1 MSLRVRKRV
10 VVAVIGP
17 ALLAL
22 ALSGC
27 AGRARVERRL
37 LLVGIDGAEWSVLN
51 GLLEQ
56 GKLPNFARLIDS
68 GVACGL
74 RSLEPKQ
81 KSPVIWTTIA
91 TGKYPDK
98 HGITDYLDAT
108 GGKIMTS
115 NVRTAR
121 TFWDILGE
129 DGHKVT
135 VVGWLV
141 SWPAEPV
148 NGSMVTDY
156 FRYPPKPDRPLP
168 EKLTYPDGLLK
179 EVEPLRVSAES
190 ISDEDVA
197 HFVDLDR
204 RLSNEE
210 IHHLPVPKMFLEM
223 NALNEAEQMIAQLRD
238 FMAGDRTFLG
248 VARYL
253 MGKHPTQ
260 ISAVYLRGVDSVSHK
275 FWPAAHPGEVGF
287 EVSQTEVGVFGHTL
301 ERYYEYADEMLGEL
315 LDAFGDGG
323 TVIVCSDHG
332 FEGPKPGKQP
342 GGIRDHGPVGVLVL
356 AGKDI
361 RPGARISERRVEDI
375 TPTILALYGLPVADD
390 MDGSV
395 IADAL
400 SDAFLRAH
408 PVARTASYELPE
420 AP

>member
-1 MSLRVRKRV
+1 MSVRARNRII
-10 VVAVIGP
+10 ALIGA
-17 ALLAL
+17 ALLA
-22 ALSGC
+22 AGFAGC
-27 AGRARVERRL
+27 GAGSRVERRL
-37 LLVGIDGAEWSVLN
+37 LVVGIDGAEWSVLN
-51 GLLEQ
+51 RLLDQ
-56 GKLPNFARLIDS
+56 GKLPNLARLIDS

-91 TGKYPDK
+91 TGKYPEK
-98 HGITDYLDAT
+98 HGITDYLDAS

-121 TFWDILGE
+121 TCWDILGE
-129 DGHKVT
+129 DGRKVT

-148 NGSMVTDY
+148 NGYMVTDY

-168 EKLTYPDGLLK
+168 EKLTYPDELLG
-179 EVEPLRVSAES
+179 EVEPFRVSPDD
-190 ISDEDVA
+190 IPDEDVTR
-197 HFVDLDR
+197 FVELDR
-204 RLSNEE
+204 RLSTEE
-210 IHHLPVPKMFLEM
+210 VHRLPVPKMLAEM
-223 NALNEAEQMIAQLRD
+223 RALNEAEQMIASLRD

-253 MGKHPTQ
+253 MRKHPTQ
-260 ISAVYLRGVDSVSHK
+260 VCAVYLRGVDSVSHK

-287 EVSQTEVGVFGHTL
+287 EVSRTEAAVFGHTV

-315 LDAFGDGG
+315 LQAFGDGG

-332 FEGPKPGKQP
+332 FEGPKPGQRP
-342 GGIRDHGPVGVLVL
+342 GGIRDHGPVGVLVM
-356 AGKDI
+356 AGKDV
-361 RPGARISERRVEDI
+361 RSGVRISERRVEDI

-395 IADAL
+395 AVEAIADG
-400 SDAFLRAH
+400 FLRAH
-408 PVARTASYELPE
+408 PVTRTATYEHSEGP
-420 AP
+420 